1 MTVDRALKFPKQI
14 RITRRS
20 DFQKVY
26 KNGRRARGSH
36 FVVFFDQNQ
45 LAYSRFGMTVS
56 KKLGSAVRRNRI
68 RRIFREALRFHQREA
83 MSGYDFVFNPHPS
96 AANLKCQALAEDVAQ
111 VLSHLKGKYDASV
124 GAKRN

>member
-1 MTVDRALKFPKQI
+1 MTVDGPLRFPKQI
-14 RITRRS
+14 RLTRRS

-26 KNGRRARGSH
+26 KSGRRARGSY
-36 FVVFFDQNQ
+36 FVVFYDQNH

-56 KKLGSAVRRNRI
+56 RKLGSAVRRNRI

-83 MSGYDFVFNPHPS
+83 MPGFDFVFNPHPS
-96 AANLKCQALAEDVAQ
+96 AAHLKSQVLAEDVAR
-111 VLSHLKGKYDASV
+111 VLSQLKGKYDASV